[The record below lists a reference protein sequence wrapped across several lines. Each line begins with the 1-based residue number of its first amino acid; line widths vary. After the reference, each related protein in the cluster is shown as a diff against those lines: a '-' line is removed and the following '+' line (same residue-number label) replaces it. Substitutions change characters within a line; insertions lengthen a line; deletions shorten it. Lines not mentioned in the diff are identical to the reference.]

1 MVEYTDRSPNGSIT
15 VTLKLLNLKILTL
28 SDKGKMRNKS
38 RQPLLRTLYGQARFQ
53 GLSDTNTFEPPNSL
67 RK

>member
-15 VTLKLLNLKILTL
+15 VALKLLNLKILML

-38 RQPLLRTLYGQARFQ
+38 RQPLLRTLHGQAWFQ
-53 GLSDTNTFEPPNSL
+53 VLSDTNTFEPPSSL

>member
-1 MVEYTDRSPNGSIT
+1 M
-15 VTLKLLNLKILTL
+15 TLKLLNLKILTL